1 MRNGLFCKETE
12 ERANRQ
18 YSKLAHCHSR
28 KRRYDQP
35 VSSDKY
41 KVWHLC
47 CFHFYFVSSYF
58 YLKLQKFYNTTTR
71 THHVNE
77 QLIFVTGQL
86 TTSLFVRIVST
97 VIVMIASPVTR
108 DALAIG
114 TLEFS
119 WATCAGYKGT
129 QKQIQRS
136 IYK

>member
-1 MRNGLFCKETE
+1 MLFSFLFRFLLFLSKTTE
-12 ERANRQ
+12 ILQ
-18 YSKLAHCHSR
+18 HYHS
-28 KRRYDQP
+28 
-35 VSSDKY
+35 
-41 KVWHLC
+41 
-47 CFHFYFVSSYF
+47 
-58 YLKLQKFYNTTTR
+58 N

-77 QLIFVTGQL
+77 HLIFVTGQL

-108 DALAIG
+108 DTLTIG

-119 WATCAGYKGT
+119 WATCAGYKDT